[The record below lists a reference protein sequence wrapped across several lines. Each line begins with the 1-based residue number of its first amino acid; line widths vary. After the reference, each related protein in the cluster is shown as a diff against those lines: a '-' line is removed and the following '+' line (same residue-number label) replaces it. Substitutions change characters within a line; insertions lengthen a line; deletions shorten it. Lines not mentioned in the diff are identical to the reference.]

1 MLSFKD
7 SPKMTRRDEKF
18 FFLQNSKINSNTQN
32 FDQSVVQDN
41 KAIDFNKAPLDK
53 DTSELVVDNYCNSN
67 V

>member
-1 MLSFKD
+1 M
-7 SPKMTRRDEKF
+7 RNF

-53 DTSELVVDNYCNSN
+53 DTRELVVDNYCNSN